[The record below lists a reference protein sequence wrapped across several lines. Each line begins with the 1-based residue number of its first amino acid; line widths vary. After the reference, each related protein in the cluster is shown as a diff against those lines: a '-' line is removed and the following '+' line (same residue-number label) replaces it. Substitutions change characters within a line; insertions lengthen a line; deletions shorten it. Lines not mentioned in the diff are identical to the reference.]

1 MSNPAQSEPKSP
13 RTIGRRGIA
22 VAVSL
27 LVCVAA
33 SAAWYWRSHRES
45 DPAPRRAQA
54 ANDPRLT
61 YRGKFTNIHP
71 DAAYVDNDAR
81 CVPCHAD
88 ICATYGRHPMAR
100 SLTRMADLAEHEDL
114 NADRNNPFNALNYR
128 FSIERK
134 GREVGHHLDRDD
146 AEGKSLASLSWPVHY
161 AVGSGARGRSYLT
174 DRDGALYQTPISWFA
189 QKQIWDLSPGFGTSL
204 LSGRPVDG
212 QCLFC
217 HANRA
222 HFRENTVNRFDEPI
236 FSGMGIGCERCHGP
250 AQRHT
255 ETQGKWDIVNPINL
269 ASAELRDSVC
279 EQCHLKGTMRV
290 LRRER
295 GTNDFRPGLPLSAFF
310 RVFVESDGEGKAKS
324 VSEAEQMHE
333 SRCYQASVDNK
344 EKPMVCIACHDPHR
358 AIGPAERVAHY
369 RARCLNCHQSIPCS
383 LPVAERHRRQ
393 ADDSCVACHMPRF
406 GTADIVHTAATN
418 HRIPRIPSKPKPE
431 DPASHENLTLKPFH
445 SYRPGEEAEVRRDL
459 GLAWVELMKINRAD
473 PQVHGESAEALL
485 MAAVREHPGDVPAR
499 EALGFSQFLRGLDL
513 ASLDNLETALSFDP
527 RREWSLNA
535 AAVLTWRLGR
545 SEESLDYWQRL
556 VANNPWQPTYR
567 RALTEILV
575 QRGDRAEA
583 SRECQAWLRLEP
595 MSADARRTW
604 IQLLL
609 RDKRR
614 DEAREQLR
622 QLEAL
627 KAPDL
632 DRVRAWFDERS
643 P

>member
-1 MSNPAQSEPKSP
+1 MS
-13 RTIGRRGIA
+13 I
-22 VAVSL
+22 VL
-27 LVCVAA
+27 CVAA
-33 SAAWYWRSHRES
+33 SAAWYWRSHRET
-45 DPAPRRAQA
+45 DPAPHRAQA
-54 ANDPRLT
+54 SNDPRLI
-61 YRGKFTNIHP
+61 YRGEYTNIHP
-71 DAAYVDNDAR
+71 DAAFVDNDAR

-100 SLTRMADLAEHEDL
+100 SLTKMADLAEGENL
-114 NADRNNPFNALNYR
+114 NADRKNPFNALNYR

-134 GREVGHHLDRDD
+134 GREVWHRLDRDD
-146 AEGKSLASLSWPVHY
+146 DDGKALVSLSWPVHY

-189 QKQIWDLSPGFGTSL
+189 QKQIWDLSPGFVPSL

-222 HFRENTVNRFDEPI
+222 HFRESSVNRFDEPI
-236 FSGMGIGCERCHGP
+236 FSGLGISCERCHGP
-250 AQRHT
+250 AQRHV
-255 ETQGKWDIVNPINL
+255 ETQAKWDIVNPRNL

-279 EQCHLKGTMRV
+279 EQCHLKGKMRV
-290 LRRER
+290 MRRER
-295 GTNDFRPGLPLSAFF
+295 GTNDYRPGLPLSAFL
-310 RVFVESDGEGKAKS
+310 RVFVEADDTHGKAKA
-324 VSEAEQMHE
+324 VSAAEQMHE
-333 SRCYQASVDNK
+333 SRCYQASLDSND
-344 EKPMVCIACHDPHR
+344 KPMVCVSCHDPHR
-358 AIGPAERVAHY
+358 YIGPAERVPHY
-369 RARCLNCHQSIPCS
+369 RGRCLKCHESIPCALS
-383 LPVAERHRRQ
+383 PAERYRRQ

-406 GTADIVHTAATN
+406 GTADIVHTAATD

-431 DPASHENLTLKPFH
+431 DQASHENLALKPFH
-445 SYRPGEEAEVRRDL
+445 SYRADEETEVRRDL
-459 GLAWVELMKINRAD
+459 GLAWVELMKINQAN

-499 EALGFSQFLRGLDL
+499 EALGFSQFLRGLDR

-545 SEESLDYWQRL
+545 SDESLDYWRRL
-556 VANNPWQPTYR
+556 VADNPWQPAYR
-567 RALTEILV
+567 RALTEILI
-575 QRGDRAEA
+575 QQGDRAEA
-583 SRECQAWLRLEP
+583 SRQCQVWLRLEP

-604 IQLLL
+604 IHLLL
-609 RDKRR
+609 RENRR
-614 DEAREQLR
+614 DEARQQLR
-622 QLEAL
+622 QLETL